1 MMLDMELAEGFV
13 QNIPTDSLHKT
24 LSLSDS
30 LALYNAG
37 ILKYYGYTTEEFSN
51 TMDYYKDHPAL
62 LDSLYQDLLTEV
74 TILQSK
80 QKR

>member
-1 MMLDMELAEGFV
+1 MLLDMELAEGFV

-24 LSLSDS
+24 ISMADS
-30 LALYNAG
+30 LALYNSR
-37 ILKYYGYTTEEFSN
+37 ILTYYGHTTSDFSN
-51 TMDYYKDHPAL
+51 TMNYYKDHPAL